1 MMVTCSELC
10 WEDGGEEILVS
21 LPLPDGI
28 RSQDVSCHIKQ
39 RFLDVTVA
47 GGPGCAGNLYHDVD
61 PANSCWF
68 VESTPVPVLVEGQ
81 EAKPEK
87 KVLMISLTKRVA
99 GHKWDDLW
107 SPGCQD
113 AVQFAGSRVIGSKE
127 DDGDHQGQESVE
139 DQLEGER
146 VLEPQ
151 YLKLLSERGVDDEET
166 LRVFFKLFDEK
177 IQLYRLNDLDAYLQE
192 VVPACRKR
200 NDDFRIKGIQSLSLL
215 RFKQCRHQECLDL
228 QLELEQ
234 LPGCKNAIMSENI
247 AHTYCALGNLQ
258 EAEKRYR
265 ESLLLGQGHNGGSA
279 RQGRDGPPR
288 GSTLMGL
295 GIAYERMGRMEEA
308 FATLEQAYNFYK
320 DIACGRPSSLQAKA
334 GVALARVTYAAS
346 KNANRAELLL
356 REAIMAYEVTCGADS
371 PLLGTALE
379 QLVHVLMLEGRTLE
393 ARPSLE
399 QAYRLRV
406 AQDSWNLDEIVP
418 LHCML
423 MSSHTAPPADTVD
436 RRDFQ
441 KYFPIVDKG
450 VAKLRTTSM
459 DSMQKLIYCKLAA
472 EVRAWGGDYA
482 TAKQLLQEVLTI
494 TQEVGD
500 SVAVRTKS
508 HAEELLSICEQ
519 CLSGALIV
527 PWKVKLD
534 QDEYRLLR
542 PPIARKGP
550 CKGKPQST
558 PGSCLP
564 PVPMEATE
572 NNEQG
577 LSLPARGDQETE
589 VAPLE
594 CRALAGAD
602 FSAVQALWKATGA
615 EQVLPSAE
623 SFERHLLA
631 NPALSFLASRNGDAV
646 GVVIS
651 GKAKPHGIV
660 RQLVTASEVVDVLGE
675 VKELLLER
683 SFAALRLAGCTSV
696 MALAAHKDVQEK
708 GVHQFWS
715 RTSLAQ
721 TGVAERVPVLA
732 C

>member
-1 MMVTCSELC
+1 MEACAELR
-10 WEDGGEEILVS
+10 WEDSGEEVLVS
-21 LPLPDGI
+21 LPLPVGV
-28 RSQDVSCHIKQ
+28 RSNDISCRIEQK
-39 RFLDVTVA
+39 FLDVTVA
-47 GGPGCAGNLYHDVD
+47 GGQGCSGDLYHDVD
-61 PANSCWF
+61 PSASCWF
-68 VESTPVPVLVEGQ
+68 VESTPVLAEDK
-81 EAKPEK
+81 ETKLDK
-87 KVLMISLTKRVA
+87 KLLMISLTKRVA
-99 GHKWDDLW
+99 GRKWDKLW
-107 SPGCQD
+107 SPGCQND
-113 AVQFAGSRVIGSKE
+113 VQFAGSRVIGSKE
-127 DDGDHQGQESVE
+127 DDGDNKAQESVE

-151 YLKLLSERGVDDEET
+151 YLKLLAERGVDDEET
-166 LRVFFKLFDEK
+166 LKVFFKLYDEK

-200 NDDFRIKGIQSLSLL
+200 KDDFRIKGIQALSLL

-258 EAEKRYR
+258 EAERRYR
-265 ESLLLGQGHNGGSA
+265 ESLLLGQGHTDGGSA

-295 GIAYERMGRMEEA
+295 GITYERMGRMGEA
-308 FATLEQAYNFYK
+308 SATLEQAYNFYK

-334 GVALARVTYAAS
+334 GVALARVKYEAS
-346 KNANRAELLL
+346 KDAKGAEVLL
-356 REAIMAYEVTCGADS
+356 REAILAYEVTCGADS

-379 QLVHVLMLEGRTLE
+379 QLSQLLVMEGRLVE
-393 ARPSLE
+393 ARTSLE

-406 AQDSWNLDEIVP
+406 SQDSWNFDEIVP

-423 MSSHTAPPADTVD
+423 MSSHTAPPVDTVD
-436 RRDFQ
+436 RREFQ
-441 KYFPIVDKG
+441 KYFSIVDKG
-450 VAKLRTTSM
+450 LTKIHTTSTGCI
-459 DSMQKLIYCKLAA
+459 QKMIYCKLAA

-482 TAKQLLQEVLTI
+482 TAKQLLLEVLLI
-494 TQEVGD
+494 TQEVAD

-508 HAEELLSICEQ
+508 QAEQLLSICER

-542 PPIARKGP
+542 PPTKQKGRN
-550 CKGKPQST
+550 GKQQST
-558 PGSCLP
+558 PKS
-564 PVPMEATE
+564 
-572 NNEQG
+572 
-577 LSLPARGDQETE
+577 SLPVVTETAETTPPRLPLQAKEVQEMAACE
-589 VAPLE
+589 AASLE
-594 CRALAGAD
+594 CRPIVAAD
-602 FSAVQALWKATGA
+602 FVAVQALWKAAGA

-623 SFERHLLA
+623 SFEKHVLA
-631 NPALSFLASRNGDAV
+631 NPGLSFLASQSGITIGAV
-646 GVVIS
+646 IA

-660 RQLVTASEVVDVLGE
+660 RQVVTASEVMDTRGKVQ
-675 VKELLLER
+675 ELLLER

-696 MALAAHKDVQEK
+696 MALAAHKDAQE
-708 GVHQFWS
+708 FW
-715 RTSLAQ
+715 RQKSLAQ
-721 TGVAERVPVLA
+721 LGMAERIPVLS